1 MKDFVQ
7 YALLGPLLEAAVAGL
22 VGRVTLGQIAPGCSG
37 AQDPKNAVEDVAGVS
52 PGPTPAIR
60 STRRLGDQ
68 RFQHLPLLV
77 GKIQVCSSVQR
88 TSGGP
93 LYPSEH
99 IYEIASSHS
108 TPISSDAGVS
118 HQRLVISGVTLWSM
132 LVSATRATQSAHI
145 DHASQ
150 AAARELILPPT

>member
-22 VGRVTLGQIAPGCSG
+22 VGRVALGQIAPGCSG
-37 AQDPKNAVEDVAGVS
+37 AHDPKYAVEDVAGVS

-99 IYEIASSHS
+99 IYEIASSYYL
-108 TPISSDAGVS
+108 VS
-118 HQRLVISGVTLWSM
+118 HIRAPPSLLV
-132 LVSATRATQSAHI
+132 H
-145 DHASQ
+145 DQ
-150 AAARELILPPT
+150 AAFSAMDRCS

>member
-22 VGRVTLGQIAPGCSG
+22 VGRVALGQIAPGCSG
-37 AQDPKNAVEDVAGVS
+37 AHDPKYAVEDVAGVS
-52 PGPTPAIR
+52 PGPTPVIR

-93 LYPSEH
+93 LYPFEH
-99 IYEIASSHS
+99 IYEIACKE
-108 TPISSDAGVS
+108 
-118 HQRLVISGVTLWSM
+118 M
-132 LVSATRATQSAHI
+132 LRRAFE
-145 DHASQ
+145 ASVP
-150 AAARELILPPT
+150 ARWVVADTVYGT